1 MINLTTTANQFQ
13 WQLDGAEFSTSVAP
27 LVTFPSL
34 EEQNYEVCLIATNA
48 TGCQDTSCIFVHI
61 ESEYLLWAPNSFTPD
76 GDQINDVFEIQSS
89 GFDATQFSLR
99 IYDRWGL
106 EVFSS
111 TDPAAVWTGNHANG
125 AYYCQPDVYSWIIEV
140 KPSDM
145 ADYLIYKGHVNLIR

>member
-1 MINLTTTANQFQ
+1 
-13 WQLDGAEFSTSVAP
+13 
-27 LVTFPSL
+27 
-34 EEQNYEVCLIATNA
+34 
-48 TGCQDTSCIFVHI
+48 VHI
-61 ESEYLLWAPNSFTPD
+61 ENEYLLWAPNAFTPD
-76 GDQINDVFEIQSS
+76 GDQINDVFEIQSN
-89 GFDATQFSLR
+89 GFDATQYSLR

-125 AYYCQPDVYSWIIEV
+125 DYYCQPDVYSWIIDV